1 MPFTWTALYRQYR
14 IDGEFRSS
22 VNCFAGSFAIA
33 ILSWSLGPIFTI
45 LTFAVCIP
53 AAYFSG
59 RYVVGQKPICA
70 AQATFLGLLS
80 GTSMAL
86 FLYWKSSPV
95 ALFCCYSFVFSVF
108 HFSEYFFTA
117 ISNRRSLQ
125 PDSFLLNHSVA
136 YWVAACA
143 SWLEFSVEMYF
154 VPSIKM
160 RSISMLGFLMCMCG
174 EITRKLAMLHAGNG
188 FTHRLALSKRP
199 DHRLVT
205 TGVYAFVR
213 HPGYAGWFVW
223 SIGTQVI
230 LCNPLCVCAYAYVSW
245 HFFNER
251 IYDEERDLVN
261 FFGQQYVNYRRN
273 VWVGVPFVKGFEP

>member
-1 MPFTWTALYRQYR
+1 
-14 IDGEFRSS
+14 
-22 VNCFAGSFAIA
+22 
-33 ILSWSLGPIFTI
+33 
-45 LTFAVCIP
+45 
-53 AAYFSG
+53 
-59 RYVVGQKPICA
+59 
-70 AQATFLGLLS
+70 
-80 GTSMAL
+80 MA
-86 FLYWKSSPV
+86 
-95 ALFCCYSFVFSVF
+95 SFVAVSTVSPWTIRCRTEADMCCPSYLFRF
-108 HFSEYFFTA
+108 AQCEYFFTA